1 MKWIFTF
8 STILSLAS
16 AQAQQSTEH
25 QEKFCE
31 VWTVGRNLFGYWEV
45 YADSGQARYGLG
57 NRQLLMR
64 DQKGI
69 IRFQSKM
76 AALNYLG
83 ERGWT
88 LISTHTTTEPTAI
101 QNISD
106 TRYYYLFRKVS
117 PRDER
122 LMIDNP
128 SNDLIY
134 RKPGNHK

>member
-1 MKWIFTF
+1 MKWIFTL
-8 STILSLAS
+8 TTLLSLLS
-16 AQAQQSTEH
+16 VKAQQAEDRY
-25 QEKFCE
+25 EKFCE
-31 VWTVGRNLFGYWEV
+31 LWTGGQSLSGSWEV
-45 YADSGQARYGLG
+45 YADSGQARHGFG

-64 DQKGI
+64 DHRGI

-76 AALNYLG
+76 AALNFMG

-106 TRYYYLFRKVS
+106 TRYFYLFRKVS

-122 LMIDNP
+122 YMIDKEAGG
-128 SNDLIY
+128 LIN
-134 RKPGNHK
+134 REAWKP